1 MKRFA
6 AGLVLLAVPIQ
17 MAAQESAE
25 RPAATHGDVRYGEHE
40 RNVLDLYLATS
51 ENPTPLVIYIHGGG
65 FRAGD
70 KKGVSAKLVRLL
82 NGAGVSVASL
92 NYPLTD
98 TEHFPRQMHDPAHAV
113 QFLRHHAGKWN
124 LDPERFGATGGSAGA
139 GISLWLG
146 FHDDLAEPS
155 SGDPVARQSTRLTAM
170 AVSGAQISYDPRWIK
185 KHIGGRAHENAAL
198 LPLWGVSPD
207 ELDSP
212 MAHRVFHDVSPINYL
227 TADDPP
233 VWAVYREPFGELPSN
248 AKPGQG
254 IHHPRFGKELKKRMD
269 ALGIECIVKHATDYP
284 GGKMN
289 VWPRAQMDYDISAFF
304 IRHFGSR

>member
-1 MKRFA
+1 MKRFVA
-6 AGLVLLAVPIQ
+6 ALVLLAVPTQ
-17 MAAQESAE
+17 MAARESAE
-25 RPAATHGDVRYGEHE
+25 RPTATHPDVRYGEHE
-40 RNVLDLYLATS
+40 RNVFDLYLATS

-82 NGAGVSVASL
+82 NAAGVSVASL

-98 TEHFPRQMHDPAHAV
+98 TEHFPRQMHDPARAV
-113 QFLRHHAGKWN
+113 QFLRHRAGKWN

-155 SGDPVARQSTRLTAM
+155 NGDPVARQSTRLTAM

-185 KHIGGRAHENAAL
+185 KHIGGRAHEHPAL
-198 LPLWGVSPD
+198 PPLWGVSSD
-207 ELDSP
+207 ELESP
-212 MAHRVFHDVSPINYL
+212 SAHRVFHDVSPINYL
-227 TADDPP
+227 TADDPA
-233 VWAVYREPFGELPSN
+233 VWAVYREPFGELPSD

-269 ALGIECIVKHATDYP
+269 ALRIECVVKHSTDYP

-289 VWPRAQMDYDISAFF
+289 VWPRAQMDDDISAFF
-304 IRHFGSR
+304 IRHFDSR